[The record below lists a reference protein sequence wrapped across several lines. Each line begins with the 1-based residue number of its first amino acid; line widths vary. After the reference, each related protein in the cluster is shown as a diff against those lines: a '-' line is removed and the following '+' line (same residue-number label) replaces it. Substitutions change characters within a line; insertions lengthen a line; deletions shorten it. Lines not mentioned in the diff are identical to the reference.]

1 MPDIYTY
8 INILQLSFQSTA
20 DYSFLL
26 HYKIKNQLRVTGTFP
41 DWQDWPLHCPLTFL
55 HIFIFISRTTWPI
68 STKLGTKHPGWRW
81 FKFVKERATPYS
93 KGRSLQNRENTLI
106 KFKNL
111 LLQNHWANFN
121 QTWHKAFLGEGG
133 SSLLK

>member
-41 DWQDWPLHCPLTFL
+41 DWQDWPL
-55 HIFIFISRTTWPI
+55 
-68 STKLGTKHPGWRW
+68 
-81 FKFVKERATPYS
+81 
-93 KGRSLQNRENTLI
+93 Q
-106 KFKNL
+106 NL
-111 LLQNHWANFN
+111 LHSTEHVGF
-121 QTWHKAFLGEGG
+121 
-133 SSLLK
+133 SL